1 MRLKSKKG
9 VYEEQF
15 VDKSAVNSDTD
26 YPLENTDIIS
36 ITIIKSENRHNNN
49 ENQNFIIHN
58 HLLD

>member
-1 MRLKSKKG
+1 L
-9 VYEEQF
+9 

-49 ENQNFIIHN
+49 KNQNFII
-58 HLLD
+58 DKEIIE